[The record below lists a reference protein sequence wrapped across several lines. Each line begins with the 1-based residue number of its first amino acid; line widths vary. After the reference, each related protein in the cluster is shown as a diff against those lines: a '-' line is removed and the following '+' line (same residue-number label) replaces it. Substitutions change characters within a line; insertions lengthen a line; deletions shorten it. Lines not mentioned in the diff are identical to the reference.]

1 MPVKAIADYPELMR
15 ACEGR
20 NEIVYLCGAGASM
33 ALGNHVLSWPRW
45 ILAGKAFLSAEE
57 QDELDRAMGAWS
69 TSELI
74 NAAGYLLKTLKGKN
88 QYRPFMDATIGC
100 LCPANAELARALN
113 NIWRSGDRIAT
124 TNYDLLIE
132 AAIKADSVTHQS
144 PGQILSVLSNK
155 AENRV
160 IHLHGAYDPTHG
172 VDDIIADNAQYDAIL
187 SNAGAQFIQQLLG
200 TRTIIIVG
208 CGGTVEDPNL
218 SGFMSFIVDKLGVSD
233 VPYFYLMRE
242 DDGVPNLP
250 PNAVPV
256 FYGDEYGDLPAF
268 MEELAICR
276 LKNRLNLKRFVSVNP
291 YIARKMATSAFGRM
305 HFSNRFSA
313 FVGRTSEF
321 NRLNAFAESG
331 DSTAWWVV
339 CGEGGSGKS
348 RLVLE
353 WLSRLP
359 AHWFGCFARKDAD
372 AARDFVPFTDT
383 VIVFDYILGEE
394 SKVGETVE
402 ALLDRF
408 SGSLFKLRILFIER
422 RCNHA
427 DGDWLT
433 ELKRF
438 CTPAGRLELEASE
451 YDEPALS
458 VSALSR
464 ADESKYIAAYL
475 KAFLPLLPDD
485 SFVDKC
491 RASIAD
497 TGAAIQKAYRESVD
511 SACYR
516 PLFLNIFIEVWISKG
531 GVLAFSGAKELL
543 REFIGKEMRRWEAV
557 LGDRDIVNSYVRCLA
572 VACAIERFNL
582 TDVNGENY
590 LEGDC
595 QRLIGFCDD
604 KSAIPGHGNSFEDLF
619 ISMDECIDTGDEP
632 NPIMEAFYNPQPD
645 REGHEHETFMAKL
658 DEDERFEFFTPY
670 IKLDAD
676 PDEVYLNLLEGAG
689 VATGEELARRE
700 EVRRRRIEKYER
712 MPDHA
717 WIIEPLFPDIIRAYI
732 VAYAINSRDYH
743 RFARLTRANSI
754 LEFYGFLTRA
764 MEDWPNEPIFET
776 MLVTPPREILNH
788 FEYYAGLMMNLRS
801 IEDYSEIEKY
811 MISTE
816 ATRCYQRLELEL
828 WRRIAVVITE
838 RDKVAGLYE
847 SAMRFFEYIDQIE
860 GNVRDEI
867 NGALEAY
874 AVGLYNSADLKLFKA
889 FMERCEG
896 VLAELPE
903 NDGLGRL
910 CCENRAHMMR
920 LKLYHKKDSE
930 IEEDWATIEGFLE
943 QYPDDEALC
952 QTAMPAAKDYLDW
965 IRQCGDLDKIAE
977 LEQFLEKVYRKHGI
991 AEVADILATTA
1002 ANRYG
1007 IAHQTRGEKL
1017 PQEYEK
1023 IKHCLNDYP
1032 KSKAVRLAYAVT
1044 SDLNYDAPIPVQDV
1058 PRKIIA
1064 KAEAWSR
1071 QYPDEIQFQEAYF
1084 GLLFTHFRHTCFTGE
1099 SKERRRTLQKMEE
1112 LARNADYS
1120 QYNEPNALMASLEM
1134 IKNLHTIS

>member
-1 MPVKAIADYPELMR
+1 MPVKQIADYPELMR

-20 NEIVYLCGAGASM
+20 PEIVYLCGAGASM

-88 QYRPFMDATIGC
+88 QYRPFMDATIGS
-100 LCPANAELARALN
+100 LRPANAELAEALN

-132 AAIKADSVTHQS
+132 SAIKAESVTHQS
-144 PGQILSVLSNK
+144 PGQILSVISNK
-155 AENRV
+155 AGNKV
-160 IHLHGAYDPTHG
+160 IHLHGAYDPAHG

-218 SGFMSFIVDKLGVSD
+218 SGFMSFIVEKLGVRD

-242 DDGVPNLP
+242 GDGVPDLP

-291 YIARKMATSAFGRM
+291 YIARKTATSAFGRM

-313 FVGRTSEF
+313 FVGRTSE
-321 NRLNAFAESG
+321 LNQLDAFAESG

-353 WLSRLP
+353 WLTRLP

-383 VIVFDYILGEE
+383 VVVFDYILGEE
-394 SKVGETVE
+394 RKCAETVE

-408 SGSLFKLRILFIER
+408 SDNPFKLRILFIER
-422 RCNHA
+422 RWNRT
-427 DGDWLT
+427 DDDWLT

-458 VSALSR
+458 VAALSQE
-464 ADESKYIAAYL
+464 DESTYIEAYL
-475 KAFLPLLPDD
+475 KAYLPLLPDD
-485 SFVDKC
+485 SFMDSC
-491 RASIAD
+491 AASMAD
-497 TGAAIQKAYRESVD
+497 TVAAIQKDFRESVD
-511 SACYR
+511 STCYR

-619 ISMDECIDTGDEP
+619 ISMDELIDIGDEP
-632 NPIMEAFYNPQPD
+632 NPIMVAFYNPQPD
-645 REGHEHETFMAKL
+645 REGHEHEAFMAKL
-658 DEDERFEFFTPY
+658 DQDERFEFFTPY

-689 VATGEELARRE
+689 VATEEELARLE

-743 RFARLTRANSI
+743 RFARLTRANSV
-754 LEFYGFLTRA
+754 LELYGFLTRA
-764 MEDWPNEPIFET
+764 MEDWPNESIFKT
-776 MLVTPPREILNH
+776 MLVTPPREVLNH
-788 FEYYAGLMMNLRS
+788 FEYYAGLMVNLRS
-801 IEDYSEIEKY
+801 IADYSGIEKY
-811 MISTE
+811 LIFTE
-816 ATRCYQRLELEL
+816 ATRCYQRFELEL
-828 WRRIAVVITE
+828 WRRIAVVIAE
-838 RDKVAGLYE
+838 RGDGTGLYE

-860 GNVRDEI
+860 GSVRDEI
-867 NGALEAY
+867 NDVLEAY
-874 AVGLYNSADLKLFKA
+874 SVGLYNADNLRLFKA
-889 FMERCEG
+889 FVERCED
-896 VLAELPE
+896 LATELQD
-903 NDGLGRL
+903 NSGLAKL
-910 CCENRAHMMR
+910 CCESRAHIMR
-920 LKLYHKKDSE
+920 LKLYHKLDSE
-930 IEEDWATIEGFLE
+930 IEEDWTAIEGILE
-943 QYPDDEALC
+943 RFPDDETLR

-965 IRQCGDLDKIAE
+965 IRQRGELERIIE
-977 LEQFLEKVYRKHGI
+977 LEQFLEKVYIKHGI
-991 AEVADILATTA
+991 AEVANVLATTA

-1007 IAHQTRGEKL
+1007 IAHQTMGEK
-1017 PQEYEK
+1017 PHEEYEK
-1023 IKHCLNDYP
+1023 IRHYLNDHP
-1032 KSKAVRLAYAVT
+1032 NAKAVRLAYIVT
-1044 SDLNYDAPIPVQDV
+1044 SDWNYDAPLPVQDV

-1084 GLLFTHFRHTCFTGE
+1084 GLLFTHFRHACFAGE
-1099 SKERRRTLQKMEE
+1099 SKEQQRTLRKMEE
-1112 LARNADYS
+1112 VARNADYS
-1120 QYNEPNALMASLEM
+1120 QYNEPNALMASLEV
-1134 IKNLHTIS
+1134 IKSAYPTF